1 MSADGSQENSVSLFT
16 SDDVARTVSRLAH
29 QIIER
34 TAADAPD
41 SGPVVLLGIPT
52 RGVPLAARLA
62 ERIREFSGAD
72 VHAGA
77 LDVTLYRDDLAG
89 GPHRPMNPTR
99 VPSAG
104 IDGATVIL
112 VDDVLFSGRTI
123 RAAFDALRD
132 LGRPARVQLAVLVD
146 RGHRELPIRAD
157 YVGKNVPTSRD
168 EGVSVRLTEVDGLDA
183 VVLRRPDTERTR

>member
-72 VHAGA
+72 VDAGA

-168 EGVSVRLTEVDGLDA
+168 EGVSVRLTEVDGVDA
-183 VVLRRPDTERTR
+183 VVLRRPDAERTK

>member
-34 TAADAPD
+34 TAADAPE

-168 EGVSVRLTEVDGLDA
+168 EGVSVRLTEVDGVDA
-183 VVLRRPDTERTR
+183 VVLRRPDAERTR